1 MEELG
6 RSIRRLVLRS
16 YPTFPASAREDLAVE
31 AFRNALGEEQLQRHV
46 FAGKATTLAEA
57 ITLATEMEAFLEY
70 QAQQREG
77 KFGAREVRMVGETST
92 GTAGRDST
100 LPGAPSQ
107 VRCYRCHKFGHF
119 CRDCPVGRGRE
130 VPPGAGCQLSRPRG
144 RRQSRPL
151 RRSRWRQG
159 RGQRADPRR

>member
-6 RSIRRLVLRS
+6 RTIRRLILRS
-16 YPTFPASAREDLAVE
+16 YPTLPSSAREDLAVE

-70 QAQQREG
+70 QAQQR
-77 KFGAREVRMVGETST
+77 KDRFGARDVRIVEESSAGTT
-92 GTAGRDST
+92 GKTGAAGRDST

-119 CRDCPVGRGRE
+119 RRDCPRGKGQG
-130 VPPGAGCQLSRPRG
+130 GAARG
-144 RRQSRPL
+144 
-151 RRSRWRQG
+151 
-159 RGQRADPRR
+159 